1 MLIRDFMTLNPVTV
15 RANIPVEEIAK
26 LLLAHRINDVPVV
39 EAGSHRHYFPH
50 RPPEPPE
57 GTGKSADKRALT
69 CLLPC

>member
-39 EAGSHRHYFPH
+39 EAGRSSALFPAS
-50 RPPEPPE
+50 
-57 GTGKSADKRALT
+57 TS
-69 CLLPC
+69 